1 MAMKSVRLTMKS
13 NFVSVKFP
21 VSDSSIDCGLPM
33 KNMCVLI
40 LVYAYLLVNRM
51 IGIGLGF
58 LLKILSFNAEQSQVH
73 FDSKS
78 ITDNS
83 LENMLGTPTDVANV
97 YVLTIPPNRVA
108 MLHRAPCLH
117 QEFSLTRMCLQQLIT
132 SLGWLR
138 SEDPYV
144 ASMFIALEVT
154 KVETL
159 TIGNLFN
166 CMPFITM
173 DPHHE
178 MATPQWLLDTIAKPT
193 ILARCKNHLCRSVT
207 ADIKGEQLPGP
218 IVTCNSAF
226 GETFY
231 IGSSSGG
238 SVPANDSEVE
248 QEAKH
253 PRFRFPSAYLN
264 IIFSFFYPI
273 HRSDYLYKGT
283 ALHLTAQIAIL
294 DVAGYCFPSVY
305 QCLNC
310 WSPLTDNKSLVAGFD
325 QKLKMSFNH
334 KVIFRTSDG
343 GTTHKETLQL
353 LMNLG
358 TYVAQ
363 FTVEDGTTTDLIGAK
378 STILHYA
385 SCGGDMSPMLNQIN
399 NMVILSESSV

>member
-1 MAMKSVRLTMKS
+1 
-13 NFVSVKFP
+13 
-21 VSDSSIDCGLPM
+21 
-33 KNMCVLI
+33 
-40 LVYAYLLVNRM
+40 
-51 IGIGLGF
+51 
-58 LLKILSFNAEQSQVH
+58 
-73 FDSKS
+73 
-78 ITDNS
+78 
-83 LENMLGTPTDVANV
+83 MLGTPTDVANV

-108 MLHRAPCLH
+108 MLHRTPCLH
-117 QEFSLTRMCLQQLIT
+117 QEFSLTRMCLRQLIT

-178 MATPQWLLDTIAKPT
+178 MATPQWLLDTIGQTHNVKVKVVCPPVLPDVRT
-193 ILARCKNHLCRSVT
+193 TC
-207 ADIKGEQLPGP
+207 ADQSPQTLK
-218 IVTCNSAF
+218 
-226 GETFY
+226 
-231 IGSSSGG
+231 
-238 SVPANDSEVE
+238 
-248 QEAKH
+248 
-253 PRFRFPSAYLN
+253 
-264 IIFSFFYPI
+264 I

-283 ALHLTAQIAIL
+283 ALHLAAQIDIL

-310 WSPLTDNKSLVAGFD
+310 WSPLMDNKSLVAGFV

-334 KVIFRTSDG
+334 KVIFRASDG

-358 TYVAQ
+358 TSVAQ
-363 FTVEDGTTTDLIGAK
+363 FTVEDGTTIDLIGAK

-385 SCGGDMSPMLNQIN
+385 SYGGDMSPMLNQI
-399 NMVILSESSV
+399 MEQHGYSF

>member
-1 MAMKSVRLTMKS
+1 
-13 NFVSVKFP
+13 
-21 VSDSSIDCGLPM
+21 
-33 KNMCVLI
+33 
-40 LVYAYLLVNRM
+40 
-51 IGIGLGF
+51 
-58 LLKILSFNAEQSQVH
+58 
-73 FDSKS
+73 
-78 ITDNS
+78 
-83 LENMLGTPTDVANV
+83 MLGTPTDVANV

-159 TIGNLFN
+159 TIGEIYAFLRQEPIQVV
-166 CMPFITM
+166 CPPVLPDVRTTCA
-173 DPHHE
+173 DQS
-178 MATPQWLLDTIAKPT
+178 PQTL
-193 ILARCKNHLCRSVT
+193 
-207 ADIKGEQLPGP
+207 
-218 IVTCNSAF
+218 
-226 GETFY
+226 
-231 IGSSSGG
+231 
-238 SVPANDSEVE
+238 
-248 QEAKH
+248 
-253 PRFRFPSAYLN
+253 
-264 IIFSFFYPI
+264 
-273 HRSDYLYKGT
+273 
-283 ALHLTAQIAIL
+283 
-294 DVAGYCFPSVY
+294 
-305 QCLNC
+305 
-310 WSPLTDNKSLVAGFD
+310 
-325 QKLKMSFNH
+325 KLKMSFNH

-399 NMVILSESSV
+399 NMRSTRKKDTKEKEETKDKDDLPVYKIFYRVKRDFDLNKLFFYDEGELHPDIATEEVILEMLKIYLPHFF

>member
-1 MAMKSVRLTMKS
+1 MLWVLLATFR
-13 NFVSVKFP
+13 NR
-21 VSDSSIDCGLPM
+21 
-33 KNMCVLI
+33 CVLI

-51 IGIGLGF
+51 IGIGLGL
-58 LLKILSFNAEQSQVH
+58 LLKILYFNAEQSQVH

-78 ITDNS
+78 IIDNS

-108 MLHRAPCLH
+108 MLRRAPCLH
-117 QEFSLTRMCLQQLIT
+117 QEFSLTRMCLRQLIT

-154 KVETL
+154 KVETI

-178 MATPQWLLDTIAKPT
+178 MATPQCL
-193 ILARCKNHLCRSVT
+193 SVT
-207 ADIKGEQLPGP
+207 EDIKGEQLPGP

-231 IGSSSGG
+231 TGSSSGG
-238 SVPANDSEVE
+238 SAPTNDSEVE

-253 PRFRFPSAYLN
+253 
-264 IIFSFFYPI
+264 
-273 HRSDYLYKGT
+273 YLYKGT
-283 ALHLTAQIAIL
+283 GLHLAAQIAIL

-310 WSPLTDNKSLVAGFD
+310 WSLLTDNKFLVAGFD
-325 QKLKMSFNH
+325 QKSIGWRNNTQRDAAVTHEFGNFCCSVHCGRWNHNRSYRLLSYYPIDAEILK
-334 KVIFRTSDG
+334 G
-343 GTTHKETLQL
+343 E
-353 LMNLG
+353 
-358 TYVAQ
+358 
-363 FTVEDGTTTDLIGAK
+363 AK
-378 STILHYA
+378 L
-385 SCGGDMSPMLNQIN
+385 
-399 NMVILSESSV
+399 

>member
-1 MAMKSVRLTMKS
+1 
-13 NFVSVKFP
+13 
-21 VSDSSIDCGLPM
+21 
-33 KNMCVLI
+33 
-40 LVYAYLLVNRM
+40 
-51 IGIGLGF
+51 
-58 LLKILSFNAEQSQVH
+58 
-73 FDSKS
+73 
-78 ITDNS
+78 
-83 LENMLGTPTDVANV
+83 MLGTPTDVANV
-97 YVLTIPPNRVA
+97 YVLTIPPKRVA
-108 MLHRAPCLH
+108 MLHRSPCLH
-117 QEFSLTRMCLQQLIT
+117 QEFSLTGMCLRQLIT

-178 MATPQWLLDTIAKPT
+178 MATPQCCMSSS
-193 ILARCKNHLCRSVT
+193 LARCKNHLCRSVI
-207 ADIKGEQLPGP
+207 ADMKGEQLPGP

-231 IGSSSGG
+231 TGSSSGG
-238 SVPANDSEVE
+238 SAPTNDNSHIRLPI
-248 QEAKH
+248 Q
-253 PRFRFPSAYLN
+253 RCCSA
-264 IIFSFFYPI
+264 S
-273 HRSDYLYKGT
+273 
-283 ALHLTAQIAIL
+283 AAQIAIL

-310 WSPLTDNKSLVAGFD
+310 WSLLTDNKSLVVGFD
-325 QKLKMSFNH
+325 QKVLA
-334 KVIFRTSDG
+334 SDG

-363 FTVEDGTTTDLIGAK
+363 FTVEDGTTIDLIGAK
-378 STILHYA
+378 SKILHYA
-385 SCGGDMSPMLNQIN
+385 SYGGDTQCSTK
-399 NMVILSESSV
+399 

>member
-178 MATPQWLLDTIAKPT
+178 MATPQWL
-193 ILARCKNHLCRSVT
+193 SVT

-238 SVPANDSEVE
+238 SVPANDSE
-248 QEAKH
+248 
-253 PRFRFPSAYLN
+253 
-264 IIFSFFYPI
+264 I

-325 QKLKMSFNH
+325 QKNIRWRNNTQRDVAVTHEFGNLCCPVYCGRWNHNRSYRLLSYYSIDAEILK
-334 KVIFRTSDG
+334 G
-343 GTTHKETLQL
+343 E
-353 LMNLG
+353 
-358 TYVAQ
+358 
-363 FTVEDGTTTDLIGAK
+363 AK
-378 STILHYA
+378 L
-385 SCGGDMSPMLNQIN
+385 
-399 NMVILSESSV
+399 